1 MFNSN
6 TSVNTR
12 VAVLEEKV
20 SIYEQM
26 MSKIESA
33 IHTISET
40 SQNISK
46 MLAIHEE
53 KISSSDRADSR
64 IIERLDKIEETN
76 SKEHKEVLDRLESI
90 EKEFKKNDEQLEK
103 RVEDDNKTRDKKIEN
118 LLKFRIFIVA
128 GVLIIGYIVSNPHII
143 VDILTPDQPSTKV
156 EKTK

>member
-46 MLAIHEE
+46 MLAIHEQ
-53 KISSSDRADSR
+53 KIAASNKEDDR
-64 IIERLDKIEETN
+64 ILERLDRIEEINT
-76 SKEHKEVLDRLESI
+76 KEHNEVIKRLDDL
-90 EKEFKKNDEQLEK
+90 EKEFKKSDMELEK
-103 RVEDDNKTRDKKIEN
+103 KVEKENATRDAKIDN
-118 LLKFRIFIVA
+118 LAKFRI
-128 GVLIIGYIVSNPHII
+128 LIIGGAIVLGYMITNPHMII
-143 VDILTPDQPSTKV
+143 DILTPDQPPTTIERTK
-156 EKTK
+156 